1 MQVAGMPG
9 QGGVRAADPAA
20 DQTAEDFSREGR
32 SFADARVLLVDDSQM
47 IRMGARR
54 SLMQIGLTD
63 IREVDNGMAA
73 VELLMREPFDLML
86 LDMEMPQMNGMQV
99 LELLRESPHH
109 VWPPVIVISGGAGA
123 SDDAVRCIE
132 LGAEDYLQKPFN
144 PVLLRARVTTSI
156 EKKLLRDQEMLR
168 LKQLRKQHEQLASEQ
183 AKTEELL
190 LNILPRSIAKRLRDG
205 EERIADS
212 FPAVSVLFAD
222 MVGFTKMTRKTTAT
236 ALVDLLD
243 ELFSG
248 FDLITEKHGL
258 EKIKTIGDCYMLAG
272 GVPLQRDDHALAVV
286 RASFE
291 MIDFLNE
298 FRERTGSDINMRI
311 GVHSGLVIAGV
322 IGVRKFTY
330 DLWGDTVNVA
340 SRMESTGQ
348 PGRVHVSPQT
358 AALLEGH
365 YHLEPRGRI
374 EVKSLGEVE
383 TYFVSRS
390 EEKLFGVPTRQVVP
404 SRL

>member
-1 MQVAGMPG
+1 MAAQADESVA
-9 QGGVRAADPAA
+9 AS
-20 DQTAEDFSREGR
+20 EDFSRQGR
-32 SFADARVLLVDDSQM
+32 GFADARVLLVDDSQM
-47 IRMGARR
+47 IRMGSRR
-54 SLMQIGLTD
+54 QLEQIGLQH

-73 VELLMREPFDLML
+73 VERLMREPFDLML

-109 VWPPVIVISGGAGA
+109 AWPPVIVISGGAGTN
-123 SDDAVRCIE
+123 DDAVRCIE

-156 EKKLLRDQEMLR
+156 DKKLLRDQEMLR

-212 FPAVSVLFAD
+212 FPTVSVLFAD
-222 MVGFTKMTRKTTAT
+222 MVGFTKMTRKTTAK
-236 ALVDLLD
+236 ALVNMLD
-243 ELFSG
+243 EIFSA

-258 EKIKTIGDCYMLAG
+258 EKIKTIGDCYMMAG
-272 GVPLQRDDHALAVV
+272 GVPIQREDHALAVTH
-286 RASFE
+286 AAFE

-298 FRERTGSDINMRI
+298 FRERTGSELNMRI

-358 AALLEGH
+358 AALIGSEYELEA
-365 YHLEPRGRI
+365 RGKI

-383 TYFVSRS
+383 TYFVNRHND
-390 EEKLFGVPTRQVVP
+390 KLFGVPTMKVVP
-404 SRL
+404 SRA